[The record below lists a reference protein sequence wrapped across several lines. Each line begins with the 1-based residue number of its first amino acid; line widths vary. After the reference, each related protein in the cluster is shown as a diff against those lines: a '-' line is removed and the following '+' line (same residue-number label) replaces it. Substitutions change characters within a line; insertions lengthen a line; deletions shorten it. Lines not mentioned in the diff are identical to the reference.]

1 MKKIYVSLD
10 NSGRIVAS
18 TEFKEYSDGMTEF
31 DFPDDFDFLKQ
42 DSYRI
47 VDNELIYDPIPI
59 SDVEK
64 EIARNEIRSKQL
76 ETALTLFVN
85 SNTKTLT
92 DERALSVSLLIDE
105 WAKDTS
111 YEKDQIVRYKDELY
125 RIGQDHTS
133 QEIYPPDS
141 EGVTALYSHIKIT
154 EEGYEEWKAW
164 DSVSGIYAKD

>member
-64 EIARNEIRSKQL
+64 RS
-76 ETALTLFVN
+76 
-85 SNTKTLT
+85 
-92 DERALSVSLLIDE
+92 I
-105 WAKDTS
+105 
-111 YEKDQIVRYKDELY
+111 
-125 RIGQDHTS
+125 
-133 QEIYPPDS
+133 
-141 EGVTALYSHIKIT
+141 
-154 EEGYEEWKAW
+154 
-164 DSVSGIYAKD
+164 